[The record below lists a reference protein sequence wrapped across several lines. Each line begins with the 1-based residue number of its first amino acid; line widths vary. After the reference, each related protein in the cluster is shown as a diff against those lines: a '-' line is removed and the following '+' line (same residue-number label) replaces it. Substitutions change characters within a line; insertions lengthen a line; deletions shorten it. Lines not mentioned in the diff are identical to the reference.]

1 MTKAAFAIAA
11 MAILGA
17 AAAWGQDA
25 MPDLPLPQPK
35 PSSAAGQPPMP
46 PPPPP
51 SQATTDGNGDDDLSL
66 NWVVLGGLD
75 KLTARVVTIEAEVG
89 RTTRLGNLEII
100 ARACR
105 QHRPEASSPE
115 SAAFLD
121 IWDVKPGQ
129 PAQSVFRG
137 WMFASSP
144 ALSAMEHPIYDVWVL
159 SCKAGGSGR

>member
-1 MTKAAFAIAA
+1 MTLRRLLIASA
-11 MAILGA
+11 VWVFGVGPVSWAVA
-17 AAAWGQDA
+17 QDA
-25 MPDLPLPQPK
+25 MPDMPVPPPKPTSATQAPSAPVPPQPS
-35 PSSAAGQPPMP
+35 PG
-46 PPPPP
+46 
-51 SQATTDGNGDDDLSL
+51 GEEDDLTM

-89 RTTRLGNLEII
+89 RTTRFGQLEII

-105 QHRPEASSPE
+105 QRRPEAASPE

-121 IWDVKPGQ
+121 IWDTKPGQ

-159 SCKAGGSGR
+159 SCKGTGR

>member
-1 MTKAAFAIAA
+1 MTRLGLVAA
-11 MAILGA
+11 MIWGVATT
-17 AAAWGQDA
+17 AWAQDA
-25 MPDLPLPQPK
+25 MPDLPLPPVK
-35 PSSAAGQPPMP
+35 PGTTAPAVSAPAPVPAP
-46 PPPPP
+46 V
-51 SQATTDGNGDDDLSL
+51 DGADDDLAM

-89 RTTRLGNLEII
+89 RTTRLGQLEII
-100 ARACR
+100 PRACR
-105 QHRPEASSPE
+105 QRRPEAAIPE

-159 SCKAGGSGR
+159 SCKAGGGR

>member
-1 MTKAAFAIAA
+1 MKARRLIALA
-11 MAILGA
+11 LGIWLSWGTA
-17 AAAWGQDA
+17 GWGQDA
-25 MPDLPLPQPK
+25 MPDDQALSTLKKPAPPQ
-35 PSSAAGQPPMP
+35 AAPIP
-46 PPPPP
+46 PPPPNAP
-51 SQATTDGNGDDDLSL
+51 SAGTDEEIAT

-89 RTTRLGNLEII
+89 RTTRFGQLEII
-100 ARACR
+100 ARTCR
-105 QHRPEASSPE
+105 TRGPEAASPE

-121 IWDVKPGQ
+121 IWDMKPNQ

-159 SCKAGGSGR
+159 GCKSR